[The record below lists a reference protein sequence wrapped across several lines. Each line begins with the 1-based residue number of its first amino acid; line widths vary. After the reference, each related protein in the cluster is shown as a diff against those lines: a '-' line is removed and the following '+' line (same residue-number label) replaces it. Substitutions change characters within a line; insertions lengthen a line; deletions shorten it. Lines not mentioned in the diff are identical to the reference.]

1 MAEPRVIKKYPN
13 RRLYDTA
20 LSKYITL
27 EDVRRLVH
35 DRVEFVVRDAQ
46 TDEDLTRSILLQ
58 IIAEEE
64 AGGEPIFTIPAL
76 TQIIRFYGDAVQG
89 VASDFLQ
96 RSLSAFGEQQQQFR
110 KQLDQMMTQD
120 AVGAM
125 SDLARR
131 NLALWQEMQG
141 AVFGNGPRREG
152 AGGAVA
158 GGTTGARAG
167 TGTAGAPPAEEP
179 RGGARAGAKRGQGG
193 GKRGAASG
201 KPAGHKKR
209 G

>member
-1 MAEPRVIKKYPN
+1 MTAPRVIKKYPN

-46 TDEDLTRSILLQ
+46 TDQDLTRSILLQ
-58 IIAEEE
+58 IITEEE
-64 AGGEPIFTIPAL
+64 GGGDPIFTIPAL

-89 VASDFLQ
+89 LASDFLQ
-96 RSLSAFGEQQQQFR
+96 RSLGAFGEQQQQFR
-110 KQLDQMMTQD
+110 RQLDQIMTQD
-120 AVGAM
+120 AVGGM

-141 AVFGNGPRREG
+141 AMFGNPSGGQAGEGG
-152 AGGAVA
+152 AG
-158 GGTTGARAG
+158 RAG
-167 TGTAGAPPAEEP
+167 AGPTESG
-179 RGGARAGAKRGQGG
+179 RGGAAARRGGTAKAAPK
-193 GKRGAASG
+193 GKKA
-201 KPAGHKKR
+201 K
-209 G
+209 

>member
-1 MAEPRVIKKYPN
+1 MAEPRIIKKYPN
-13 RRLYDTA
+13 RRLYDTT

-35 DRVEFVVRDAQ
+35 EGVEFVVRDAQ

-58 IIAEEE
+58 IIAEQE

-89 VASDFLQ
+89 LASDFLQ
-96 RSLSAFGEQQQQFR
+96 RSLVAFGEQQQQFR
-110 KQLDQMMTQD
+110 RQLEQIMTQD

-131 NLALWQEMQG
+131 NLAAWQEMQG
-141 AVFGNGPRREG
+141 AVFGNGPRGRKEEAG
-152 AGGAVA
+152 AEPE
-158 GGTTGARAG
+158 RAG
-167 TGTAGAPPAEEP
+167 
-179 RGGARAGAKRGQGG
+179 RGGAPQ
-193 GKRGAASG
+193 RGAARG
-201 KPAGHKKR
+201 GPGRRGATGRAAPKRKKAK
-209 G
+209 